1 MTYIRH
7 LHECGQD
14 DGPLVGGKAVG
25 LGRLLGEGL
34 RVPEGFVVT
43 TAAYREWLQA
53 HELGA
58 RLAALVERAES
69 PVEQERVAEEIAS
82 LFREAGPGDLLT
94 EPLAQA
100 YRALDASE
108 AAPVAVRSSATAE
121 DGADASFA
129 GQQETYLWVT
139 GTDAV
144 LDAVV
149 RCWGSLFTPQA
160 ISYRRH
166 LGIAP
171 DDVAM
176 AVVVQ
181 RMVDARAAGV
191 MITLDPVTG
200 DVSQI
205 TIEGAFGLGAPVV
218 GGELTPDRY
227 LVDKV
232 TLALR
237 SRAVAEKPFADRF
250 DAAANGVAR
259 VPLPEAERSQPCLSE
274 DEVLE
279 LARLG
284 KQAERAFGGAQDLEW
299 AVGEG
304 PGGETGLYVL
314 QARPETVWSRKPRR
328 VANPTASALQGV
340 VNLWT
345 GGSRSR

>member
-1 MTYIRH
+1 VTYIRH

-53 HELGA
+53 HELGP

-69 PVEQERVAEEIAS
+69 PVEQERVAEEIAA

-94 EPLAQA
+94 EPLAEA

-250 DAAANGVAR
+250 DAAANGVVR
-259 VPLPEAERSQPCLSE
+259 IPLPEAEGSQPCLSE
-274 DEVLE
+274 EEVLE

-328 VANPTASALQGV
+328 VANTTASALQGV